1 MKSWKV
7 LLAIALTIFA
17 ISWFI
22 VSPEKKTFSVLS
34 QREDTGKSAAISDKW
49 DGKGKIIDMIWE

>member
-7 LLAIALTIFA
+7 FLAIALAIFA

-22 VSPEKKTFSVLS
+22 VSPVTKSFSVLS
-34 QREDTGKSAAISDKW
+34 QRKDKSKSSAITDKW
-49 DGKGKIIDMIWE
+49 DGKGKFIDMIWE

>member
-7 LLAIALTIFA
+7 FLAIVLAIFA

-22 VSPEKKTFSVLS
+22 VSPETKTFSVLS
-34 QREDTGKSAAISDKW
+34 QRVDTSKSSAITDKW
-49 DGKGKIIDMIWE
+49 DGKGKFIDMIWE

>member
-7 LLAIALTIFA
+7 FLAIALAIFA

-22 VSPEKKTFSVLS
+22 VSPVTKSFSVLS
-34 QREDTGKSAAISDKW
+34 QREDNRKSSAITDKW
-49 DGKGKIIDMIWE
+49 MVKVNLLI

>member
-7 LLAIALTIFA
+7 LLAISLAIFA

-22 VSPEKKTFSVLS
+22 VSPETKTFTVLS
-34 QREDTGKSAAISDKW
+34 QREDNSKSAAITDKW
-49 DGKGKIIDMIWE
+49 DGKGKIVDMIWE

>member
-7 LLAIALTIFA
+7 LLAIALIFA

-22 VSPEKKTFSVLS
+22 VSPETKTFSVLS
-34 QREDTGKSAAISDKW
+34 QREDNSKSAAITDKW